1 MLIEELKGWYN
12 IDLDCNEGIVSGSVI
27 EIWLKSVLNRSGIS
41 VKAEEPKK
49 PEIKTPVH
57 NNKPEP
63 VLHLSSNPSQKLSK
77 PM

>member
-12 IDLDCNEGIVSGSVI
+12 IDLDCNEGIVSGSVV

-41 VKAEEPKK
+41 VKAEEPKQ
-49 PEIKTPVH
+49 PEIKTLV

-63 VLHLSSNPSQKLSK
+63 VLQLSSNPSQKLSK